1 MATTQIH
8 NEQLTSLLNR
18 VKRTQTVGGKSQDQ
32 VLSCILKCRDGRAI
46 VTSLVK
52 DGLTSLSRMSIPID
66 TLTDGD
72 FFITD
77 IDTLLGV
84 LKYHSTILTL
94 EQDGDKLRIKSSNK
108 QTTLSASSEALA
120 FPHNPKTLREWTNT
134 SESIA
139 SKLQRDANLHYKY
152 VAPNDEIYAS
162 LILKTDALTLYE
174 AFRCDSMNG
183 QKINR
188 YRIYS
193 DTDGYKVETGKILK
207 GQTSSMIRQCEPTY
221 DIDASF
227 EGGLENLLSNYNG
240 DININFFDFSEYG
253 QGWKILFDF
262 GNGDYVF
269 QSSIVE

>member
-1 MATTQIH
+1 
-8 NEQLTSLLNR
+8 
-18 VKRTQTVGGKSQDQ
+18 
-32 VLSCILKCRDGRAI
+32 
-46 VTSLVK
+46 
-52 DGLTSLSRMSIPID
+52 MSIPID
-66 TLTDGD
+66 ALTDGE

-193 DTDGYKVETGKILK
+193 DTDGYKVETGKMLK
-207 GQTSSMIRQCEPTY
+207 GQTSSMIRPCEPTY

-240 DININFFDFSEYG
+240 DVNINFFNFSEYG

>member
-1 MATTQIH
+1 MTAIQIH
-8 NEQLTSLLNR
+8 NEHLTTLLNR

-32 VLSCILKCRDGRAI
+32 VLSCILKCEGGRAT

-52 DGLTSLSRMSIPID
+52 DGLTSLSRMSIRID
-66 TLTDGD
+66 SLGESDIY
-72 FFITD
+72 ITD
-77 IDTLLGV
+77 IDTLLGA
-84 LKYHSTILTL
+84 LKYHANALTL
-94 EQDGDKLRIKSSNK
+94 HQDGDKLRIKSSNK

-120 FPHNPKTLREWTNT
+120 FPHNPKTLREWSNT
-134 SESIA
+134 SEAIA
-139 SKLQRDANLHYKY
+139 SKLQRDANLNYKY

-193 DTDGYKVETGKILK
+193 STDGYRVETGLLLK
-207 GQTSSMIRQCEPTY
+207 GKTTSLIRPCEPTY
-221 DIDASF
+221 EINATF

-240 DININFFDFSEYG
+240 DVNINFFNFSEYG